1 MLIVIQIVSYAFMIY
16 EFLILIRVLLSWVSV
31 GGYSRWTYHPIVRWL
46 YRLTDPVLVPLQ
58 RLIPPLGGA
67 IDISPMIA
75 LFLLEIIRRIVV
87 SVLVR
92 FL

>member
-1 MLIVIQIVSYAFMIY
+1 MYIVIQIVSYAFMIY
-16 EFLILIRVLLSWVSV
+16 EFLILIRVLLSWVNA

-87 SVLVR
+87 SVLVT
-92 FL
+92 LL